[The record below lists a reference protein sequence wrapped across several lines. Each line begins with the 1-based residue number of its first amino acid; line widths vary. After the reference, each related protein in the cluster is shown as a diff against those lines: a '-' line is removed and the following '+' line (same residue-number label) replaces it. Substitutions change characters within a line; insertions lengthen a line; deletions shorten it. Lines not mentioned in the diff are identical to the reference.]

1 MRLLELA
8 PRRALLKA
16 FLSKMTLTKGCKI
29 GMQDAMMIVEPSTL
43 IGMMVSAVRNL
54 EVEAAYQ
61 VQITRFAVLSA
72 QGTSESKLQSSGNW
86 YTHS

>member
-16 FLSKMTLTKGCKI
+16 FLLKMTLTKGCRI

-43 IGMMVSAVRNL
+43 IGMMVSAVRSL
-54 EVEAAYQ
+54 EVEATYQ

-72 QGTSESKLQSSGNW
+72 QDTSESKPRSSGSW